1 MGSHILRPAIDYT
14 QSHVSPSYA
23 QPRNIPSTS
32 ITLTCPARTHTRYQY
47 HLHMP
52 SHKLYLVPFFTLISP
67 AEERTQFKIV
77 CSRYHAHLHKVMVHL
92 RFIHDVDIHPH
103 HLHVHSTRPFTT
115 TGCSPCFPPLR
126 VTRLLLPPTEGSL
139 DEGRGSQACTSLP
152 SRTVFCLSQYLVYLT
167 CDYPFPNINKAQVK
181 PLKITILTINT
192 GSSDQVGSSY
202 VRFLPLEKELRS
214 PNSVIK
220 QTSYH

>member
-1 MGSHILRPAIDYT
+1 MPSQGTYL
-14 QSHVSPSYA
+14 VSPSYV
-23 QPRNIPSTS
+23 QPQTIPIS
-32 ITLTCPARTHTRYQY
+32 I
-47 HLHMP
+47 
-52 SHKLYLVPFFTLISP
+52 FILISP
-67 AEERTQFKIV
+67 TEEHTRFKIV
-77 CSRYHAHLHKVMVHL
+77 VHADVHKLMAHLRL
-92 RFIHDVDIHPH
+92 IHDVDIHPH
-103 HLHVHSTRPFTT
+103 HLHVHTTRPFTT

-126 VTRLLLPPTEGSL
+126 VTQLLLPPTEGSL
-139 DEGRGSQACTSLP
+139 DEGRESQACTSLP
-152 SRTVFCLSQYLVYLT
+152 SRTVLCLSQYLVYLT

-220 QTSYH
+220 QTYVTDLGPT

>member
-1 MGSHILRPAIDYT
+1 MTIVSQSFFPRCFYKDLCYPHKNQSSTKDRIYPQVTDRNMGSHTLRPAIDYT

-67 AEERTQFKIV
+67 AEERTQFKIA
-77 CSRYHAHLHKVMVHL
+77 CSRCHAHVHKLMVHL

-115 TGCSPCFPPLR
+115 TGCSPCFPP
-126 VTRLLLPPTEGSL
+126 
-139 DEGRGSQACTSLP
+139 
-152 SRTVFCLSQYLVYLT
+152 
-167 CDYPFPNINKAQVK
+167 PFRYF
-181 PLKITILTINT
+181 
-192 GSSDQVGSSY
+192 G
-202 VRFLPLEKELRS
+202 
-214 PNSVIK
+214 
-220 QTSYH
+220 